1 MAAFHDAIQCVI
13 FVSYFVISCIVGYVY
28 IRHKKYID
36 TCANR
41 LLLVTAGL
49 FLMLCAL
56 THLYSVWDPRP
67 SETLLFSCALA
78 SFASAVCTVYTF
90 RGLDDY
96 LRQRVKTMDLLREKT
111 ITNLTKGYDLKVR
124 VSGNNIVDG
133 VAGPLQVTEPCF
145 VADGFEV
152 NGIVKVGEQFFR
164 IANIV
169 ESHVQVMVN
178 ESNLPSR
185 RRPPT
190 QQHSL
195 ENGITRKETVAQVYG
210 YDATAEVQMKDEA
223 ERMNRMKM
231 ELCMSTAHHVR
242 SPLSCLGFAL
252 DSLRSRTNSEESLAL
267 MDEAVAHTEII
278 NLVVTQ
284 FVDIATLDSSISMKP
299 IVDHVD
305 VRHLAERVEFV
316 LMRIQM
322 EGVRCACAV
331 GNCVPN
337 FVITD
342 FAWVLQILLSI
353 GTNAAK
359 HTFSGWIRLNVTYDS
374 GTLSII
380 ATDTGVTIPDCE
392 KRQIFYKDFT
402 SNPVKSHGSTGIGLY
417 SVKRKVVALGGKY
430 DIVDNPGGGNILS
443 VTIPV
448 GVDEKCY
455 TMSTEK
461 RRDMVQVTR
470 VRTILVVDD
479 TPSVRKVMKRHL
491 KDHRVEVAV
500 NGADGLAKM
509 KEKKFDIVL
518 LDMMMPVLDGLGC
531 LTLFREWERSN
542 RPRDDHQLVFCVSAT
557 SVELDLG
564 FDGSIPK
571 PVDTKRLRAILQ
583 SLD

>member
-1 MAAFHDAIQCVI
+1 MIAFHDAIQCVI

-56 THLYSVWDPRP
+56 THLYSVWYPRP
-67 SETLLFSCALA
+67 PETLLFSCALA

-96 LRQRVKTMDLLREKT
+96 LRQRVKTMDLLREET
-111 ITNLTKGYDLKVR
+111 IANLTKGYDLKVR
-124 VSGNNIVDG
+124 VSGNNVVDG

-178 ESNLPSR
+178 DANLPGR
-185 RRPPT
+185 RRPPN

-195 ENGITRKETVAQVYG
+195 ENGITRNETVAQVYG

-267 MDEAVAHTEII
+267 VDDAVAHTEII

-299 IVDHVD
+299 ILDHVD
-305 VRHLAERVEFV
+305 VRHLAERVELV
-316 LMRIQM
+316 LMRTQM
-322 EGVRCACAV
+322 EGVRCACTV

-342 FAWVLQILLSI
+342 GAWVLQILLSI
-353 GTNAAK
+353 VTNAAK
-359 HTFSGWIRLNVTYDS
+359 YTFRGWIRLNVTYDS

-380 ATDTGVTIPDCE
+380 ATDTGVAIPDCE
-392 KRQIFYKDFT
+392 KREIFDKNFA
-402 SNPVKSHGSTGIGLY
+402 SNPVPSHGSTGIGLF

-443 VTIPV
+443 VSIPV

-509 KEKKFDIVL
+509 KEKKFDLVL

-571 PVDTKRLRAILQ
+571 PVDPKRLRAILQ
-583 SLD
+583 SLG

>member
-1 MAAFHDAIQCVI
+1 MIAFHDAIQCVI

-49 FLMLCAL
+49 FLMLCAP
-56 THLYSVWDPRP
+56 THLYSVWQPRP
-67 SETLLFSCALA
+67 PETLLFSCALA

-96 LRQRVKTMDLLREKT
+96 LRQRVKTMDILREET

-124 VSGNNIVDG
+124 VSGNNVVDG
-133 VAGPLQVTEPCF
+133 VAGPLRVTEPCF

-169 ESHVQVMVN
+169 ESHVQAMVN
-178 ESNLPSR
+178 DANLPSR
-185 RRPPT
+185 RRPPN
-190 QQHSL
+190 QQYSL
-195 ENGITRKETVAQVYG
+195 ESGIPRKETVAQVYG

-242 SPLSCLGFAL
+242 SALSCLGFAL

-267 MDEAVAHTEII
+267 VDEAVAHTEII
-278 NLVVTQ
+278 NLIVTQ

-299 IVDHVD
+299 ILDHFD
-305 VRHLAERVEFV
+305 VRHLAERVELV
-316 LMRIQM
+316 LMRTQM
-322 EGVRCACAV
+322 EGVRCACTV

-342 FAWVLQILLSI
+342 GAWVLQILLSI
-353 GTNAAK
+353 VTNAAK
-359 HTFSGWIRLNVTYDS
+359 YTFRGWIRLNVTYDS

-380 ATDTGVTIPDCE
+380 ATDTGVAIPDCE
-392 KRQIFYKDFT
+392 KREMFDKDFT
-402 SNPVKSHGSTGIGLY
+402 SNPVTSPGSTGIGLY

-443 VTIPV
+443 VSIPV

-461 RRDMVQVTR
+461 RRDTVQVTR

-509 KEKKFDIVL
+509 KEKKFDMVL

-564 FDGSIPK
+564 FDGSFPK

-583 SLD
+583 SLG

>member
-1 MAAFHDAIQCVI
+1 MIAFHDAIQCVI

-56 THLYSVWDPRP
+56 THLYSVWQPRP
-67 SETLLFSCALA
+67 PETLLFSCALA

-96 LRQRVKTMDLLREKT
+96 LRQRVKTMDILREET

-124 VSGNNIVDG
+124 VSGNNVVDG
-133 VAGPLQVTEPCF
+133 VAGPLRVTEPCF

-152 NGIVKVGEQFFR
+152 NSIVKVGEQFFR

-178 ESNLPSR
+178 DANLPSR
-185 RRPPT
+185 RRPPN

-195 ENGITRKETVAQVYG
+195 ESGIPRKETVAQVYG

-267 MDEAVAHTEII
+267 VDEAVAHTEII

-299 IVDHVD
+299 ILDHFD
-305 VRHLAERVEFV
+305 VRHLAERVELV
-316 LMRIQM
+316 LMRTQM
-322 EGVRCACAV
+322 EGVRCACTV

-342 FAWVLQILLSI
+342 GAWVLQILLSI
-353 GTNAAK
+353 VTNAAK
-359 HTFSGWIRLNVTYDS
+359 YTFRGWIRLNVTYDS

-380 ATDTGVTIPDCE
+380 ATDTGVAIPDCE
-392 KRQIFYKDFT
+392 KREMFDKDFT
-402 SNPVKSHGSTGIGLY
+402 SNPVTSHGSTGIGLY

-443 VTIPV
+443 VSIPV

-461 RRDMVQVTR
+461 RSDMVQVTR

-509 KEKKFDIVL
+509 KEKKFDMVL
-518 LDMMMPVLDGLGC
+518 LDMMMPVLDGLEC

-571 PVDTKRLRAILQ
+571 PVDPKRLRAILQ
-583 SLD
+583 SLG